1 VREDMAGADLQDDP
15 GRPGSRRALR
25 TCVVLAVIG
34 LSGFGVVQFARQQAV
49 SDAAAAPSAT
59 ALAIRGGGGPSASV
73 VAGPRY
79 DRLANPGRT
88 VVRDQ
93 AGAVVATFTD
103 GARTVA
109 LTGPVRTF
117 AEPRFT
123 EATITTTTW
132 VRLAPEVWTPGAE
145 NAPWF
150 GPWFE
155 QARRDTSPDVF
166 DVAMQYADG
175 AALEEDPEG
184 LRFRGDAIFGPVAPS
199 GYARLEQSDF
209 LDYLGVTHTFPDA
222 GRKAPKP
229 AHTGAL
235 DCSGFVR
242 MVYGYRL
249 GFPLLGTNDAGPGL
263 PRRAY
268 AIAESGPGVE
278 LIPNTRTR
286 VTDYDALQPG
296 DLVFFEVEGDQD
308 ELDHVGIFVGIDSA
322 GHYRFMSSRER
333 ANGPTFGDLGGT
345 SLLDD
350 GGTYSRAWRAARRI

>member
-1 VREDMAGADLQDDP
+1 VAIQD
-15 GRPGSRRALR
+15 GGTS
-25 TCVVLAVIG
+25 
-34 LSGFGVVQFARQQAV
+34 
-49 SDAAAAPSAT
+49 AAPAT
-59 ALAIRGGGGPSASV
+59 
-73 VAGPRY
+73 GPRF

-93 AGAVVATFTD
+93 TGAVVATFTD

-109 LTGPVRTF
+109 LTGPARTF

-132 VRLAPEVWTPGAE
+132 VRLAPEVWAPGAE
-145 NAPWF
+145 KAAWF
-150 GPWFE
+150 GPWFA
-155 QARRDTSPDVF
+155 QARQDTSPDVF
-166 DVAMQYADG
+166 TVAMEYADG
-175 AALEEDPEG
+175 AAEEENAEG
-184 LRFRGDAIFGPVAPS
+184 LRYRGDAIFGPVAPS

-209 LDYLGVTHTFPDA
+209 LDYLGIPFSFPDA
-222 GRKAPKP
+222 GRKSPKR
-229 AHTGAL
+229 AHDGAL

-249 GFPLLGTNDAGPGL
+249 GYPLLGTNDAGPGL

-268 AIAESGPGVE
+268 AIAEDGPGVA
-278 LIPNTRTR
+278 LIPNTGTR
-286 VTDYDALQPG
+286 VTSYDALQPG
-296 DLVFFEVEGDQD
+296 DLVFFEVEGGTD
-308 ELDHVGIFVGIDSA
+308 ELDHVGIFVGIDSG

-350 GGTYSRAWRAARRI
+350 GGTYSRAWRAARRV

>member
-1 VREDMAGADLQDDP
+1 MNRSSRTDVREGMAH
-15 GRPGSRRALR
+15 RALR

-34 LSGFGVVQFARQQAV
+34 ISGFGVVQFARQQTAG
-49 SDAAAAPSAT
+49 DATTTASAT
-59 ALAIRGGGGPSASV
+59 ALAVQGGDA
-73 VAGPRY
+73 ATLAEGPRF
-79 DRLANPGRT
+79 DRLTNPGRT

-93 AGAVVATFTD
+93 TGAVLATFTD

-109 LTGPVRTF
+109 LTGPSRTF

-123 EATITTTTW
+123 DATITTTTW
-132 VRLAPEVWTPGAE
+132 VRLAPQAWAPGAE
-145 NAPWF
+145 KAAWF
-150 GPWFE
+150 GPWFAA
-155 QARRDTSPDVF
+155 ARRDTSPDVF
-166 DVAMQYADG
+166 AVAMQYADG
-175 AALEEDPEG
+175 AADVRNADG
-184 LRFRGDAIFGPVAPS
+184 LVLHGDAIFGPVEPS

-209 LDYLGVTHTFPDA
+209 LDYLGISYTFPDVS
-222 GRKAPKP
+222 KEPKP
-229 AHTGAL
+229 AHWGAL

-249 GFPLLGTNDAGPGL
+249 GYPLLGTNDPGPGL

-268 AIAESGPGVE
+268 AIAADGPGVE
-278 LIPNTRTR
+278 LIPNTGTR

-296 DLVFFEVEGDQD
+296 DLVFFEVEGSAD
-308 ELDHVGIFVGIDSA
+308 ELDHVGIFMGIDSD

-350 GGTYSRAWRAARRI
+350 GGLYSGAWRAARRI

>member
-1 VREDMAGADLQDDP
+1 MARADRKTNS
-15 GRPGSRRALR
+15 GRKSSHRALR
-25 TCVVLAVIG
+25 TCVLLAVIG
-34 LSGFGVVQFARQQAV
+34 LSGFGVVQFARQQATG
-49 SDAAAAPSAT
+49 DAGTGQSAT
-59 ALAIRGGGGPSASV
+59 AVAIQDGDTASV
-73 VAGPRY
+73 LAAGPRF

-93 AGAVVATFTD
+93 SGAVLATFTD

-109 LTGPVRTF
+109 LTGPARTF
-117 AEPRFT
+117 AEPKFT
-123 EATITTTTW
+123 DATITTTTW
-132 VRLAPEVWTPGAE
+132 VRLAPQVWTPGAE
-145 NAPWF
+145 KAAWF
-150 GPWFE
+150 GQWFE

-166 DVAMQYADG
+166 TVAMEYADG
-175 AALEEDPEG
+175 AAAAETAKG
-184 LRFRGDAIFGPVAPS
+184 LRFRGDAAFGPVAPS

-209 LDYLGVTHTFPDA
+209 LDYLGVTYTFPDTV
-222 GRKAPKP
+222 RKTPKP
-229 AHTGAL
+229 AHLGAL

-242 MVYGYRL
+242 MVYGYRH
-249 GFPLLGTNDAGPGL
+249 GYPLLSANDAGPGL

-268 AIAESGPGVE
+268 AMAAYGPGVE

-286 VTDYDALQPG
+286 VTAYDALQPG
-296 DLVFFEVEGDQD
+296 DLVFFEVEGAQD

-350 GGTYSRAWRAARRI
+350 DGTYSRAWRAARRI

>member
-1 VREDMAGADLQDDP
+1 
-15 GRPGSRRALR
+15 
-25 TCVVLAVIG
+25 VVLAVIA
-34 LSGFGVVQFARQQAV
+34 LSGFGVVQFARQQATG
-49 SDAAAAPSAT
+49 DATAPPAT
-59 ALAIRGGGGPSASV
+59 ALAIQDDNAATSA
-73 VAGPRY
+73 APRF

-109 LTGPVRTF
+109 LTGPSRTF
-117 AEPRFT
+117 TEPRFT
-123 EATITTTTW
+123 TATVTTTTW
-132 VRLAPEVWTPGAE
+132 VRLAPQPWAPGAE
-145 NAPWF
+145 KSDWF
-150 GPWFE
+150 DQWFE
-155 QARRDTSPDVF
+155 TARKDTSPDVF
-166 DVAMQYADG
+166 AVAMQYFDG
-175 AALEEDPEG
+175 AAPEKNADG
-184 LRFRGDAIFGPVAPS
+184 LRFRGDAIFGPVDPA

-209 LDYLGVTHTFPDA
+209 MDYLGISYTFPDRA
-222 GRKAPKP
+222 KTPKP
-229 AHTGAL
+229 AHKGAL

-249 GFPLLGTNDAGPGL
+249 GYPLLGTNNPGPGL

-268 AIAESGPGVE
+268 AIAENGPGVA

-286 VTDYDALQPG
+286 VTDYNALQPG
-296 DLVFFEVEGDQD
+296 DLVFFEVEGGVD
-308 ELDHVGIFVGIDSA
+308 ELDHVGIFVGTDSA

-350 GGTYSRAWRAARRI
+350 DGRYSNAWRAARRI

>member
-1 VREDMAGADLQDDP
+1 MAHP
-15 GRPGSRRALR
+15 GSKGSRRALQ
-25 TCVVLAVIG
+25 TCAVLAVIG
-34 LSGFGVVQFARQQAV
+34 LSGFGVVQFARQQTTG
-49 SDAAAAPSAT
+49 AAGAAPSAT
-59 ALAIRGGGGPSASV
+59 ALAINDGGAATPPA
-73 VAGPRY
+73 APPAAPLAAPPRF

-93 AGAVVATFTD
+93 AGAVLATFTD

-109 LTGPVRTF
+109 LTGPARTF

-123 EATITTTTW
+123 DATITTTTW
-132 VRLAPEVWTPGAE
+132 VRLAPEVWAPGAE
-145 NAPWF
+145 KAAWF

-155 QARRDTSPDVF
+155 KARQDASPDVF
-166 DVAMQYADG
+166 AVAMQYADG
-175 AALEEDPEG
+175 AADVKDGDG
-184 LRFRGDAIFGPVAPS
+184 LVLHGDAIFGPVEPA
-199 GYARLEQSDF
+199 GVARLEQSDF
-209 LDYLGVTHTFPDA
+209 LDYLGISYSFPDVS
-222 GRKAPKP
+222 KEPKT
-229 AHTGAL
+229 AHWGAL

-249 GFPLLGTNDAGPGL
+249 GFPLLGTNDPGPGL

-268 AIAESGPGVE
+268 AIAANGPGVA
-278 LIPNTRTR
+278 LIPNKGAR

-296 DLVFFEVEGDQD
+296 DLVFFEVEGSPD
-308 ELDHVGIFVGIDSA
+308 ELDHVGVFVGIDSA

-350 GGTYSRAWRAARRI
+350 GGMYSRAWRAARRI

>member
-1 VREDMAGADLQDDP
+1 MAH
-15 GRPGSRRALR
+15 RVLR

-34 LSGFGVVQFARQQAV
+34 LSGFGVVQFARQQTDG
-49 SDAAAAPSAT
+49 DAGPASSSAT
-59 ALAIRGGGGPSASV
+59 ALAIQAGGDAAAPG
-73 VAGPRY
+73 AGPRF

-93 AGAVVATFTD
+93 AGAVLATFTD

-109 LTGPVRTF
+109 LTGPSRTL

-123 EATITTTTW
+123 DATITTTTW
-132 VRLAPEVWTPGAE
+132 VRLAPVVWTAGAE
-145 NAPWF
+145 KAAWF
-150 GPWFE
+150 GQWFE
-155 QARRDTSPDVF
+155 AARKDTSPDVLG
-166 DVAMQYADG
+166 VAMQYADG
-175 AALEEDPEG
+175 AEDVRDDDG
-184 LRFRGDAIFGPVAPS
+184 LVLHGDAIFGPVEPA

-209 LDYLGVTHTFPDA
+209 LDYLGISYAFPDIS
-222 GRKAPKP
+222 KEPKP
-229 AHTGAL
+229 DHWGAL

-249 GFPLLGTNDAGPGL
+249 GYPMLGTNDPGPGL

-268 AIAESGPGVE
+268 AIAENGPGVA
-278 LIPNTRTR
+278 LIPDKGAR
-286 VTDYDALQPG
+286 VTTYDALQPG
-296 DLVFFEVEGDQD
+296 DLVFFEVEGGED
-308 ELDHVGIFVGIDSA
+308 ELDHVGIFVGIDSD

-350 GGTYSRAWRAARRI
+350 GGMYSRGWRAARRI